1 MLTAAVLFLLLLF
14 VLYVYANDT
23 AHHLVHSINVSI
35 RMVLVL
41 LVVILV
47 LSALI
52 YSYFK
57 FGTVF

>member
-1 MLTAAVLFLLLLF
+1 MLTAVVLFILLIF

-23 AHHLVHSINVSI
+23 TQHLVHSVNVSI

-47 LSALI
+47 LGALI
-52 YSYFK
+52 YSFFK
-57 FGTVF
+57 FGKVF

>member
-1 MLTAAVLFLLLLF
+1 MLTAGVLFLLLLF

-23 AHHLVHSINVSI
+23 THHLVHSINVTI

-41 LVVILV
+41 LVVLLV
-47 LSALI
+47 VGSLI
-52 YSYFK
+52 YSFFK